1 MGKRNFRKRKGQ
13 KGENTWNKKPKSEQD
28 REAGYG
34 EWVYK
39 NEHFEKYY
47 KDQAIVSE
55 DEWDVFTKTLS
66 LPLPTTFRINNS
78 CAYESKIKE
87 RIATDFKYE
96 DLVID
101 GEKVE
106 PISKMPWY
114 PEGKGFQWSIERRKI
129 KKMELLSEFQKWLV
143 NLSDSG
149 DITRQEA
156 VSMIPPLVLGVES
169 HHKVLDMC
177 AAPGSKTSQLLE
189 SLHDDE
195 SKTGELPTGLIVAND
210 IDIKRAYMLTHQ
222 TKRVGSPAL
231 VITCHEAQ
239 KFPLL
244 SSSDNKQGFFDRILC
259 DAPCSGDGTMRK
271 NPMIWQ
277 KWHVRNGLSLHPL
290 QLSIVKHGA
299 SLLKVGGRM
308 CYSTCSFNP
317 VENEA
322 VVAEL
327 LRWSNGSLRL
337 IDVSNVLPK
346 LKRRAGLT
354 SWKVYDH
361 DNNIVEAY
369 DEATEATRGK
379 YKSLP
384 PTIFPPTAEEAEAF
398 HLDWCMRCV
407 PHDENTGGF
416 FIVLIEKVGETPPE
430 SAQGKGQPKGKK
442 HGEEYLPFNEYES
455 IQSTYKL
462 APTFESSQLFT
473 RSDTGK
479 TVNFVTSSVSKELLP
494 AMKTLDMKTV
504 FAGIKVFERHDV
516 GAGEIMYRLT
526 QNGAH
531 IALPHMQTRKLLV
544 GDRDFQYLLGRRG
557 DLVQFDEFSEQ
568 LTATLKSSPVGSY
581 VCSLQRDDGVPL
593 TIPEKLLLNVVIW
606 RGRNTVNV
614 MVDKADGFALTSTL
628 KALNLFNDQLAIE
641 IQEKFGKKEEA
652 KKSAAPKD
660 QDKAAADGNDGD
672 EAEDAAAENGNED
685 DEEVNDDADDKD
697 DE

>member
-13 KGENTWNKKPKSEQD
+13 KGENTWNKKPRSDAD
-28 REAGYG
+28 REAGFG

-39 NEHFEKYY
+39 NEQFEQYY
-47 KDQAIVSE
+47 TDQEIVPTE
-55 DEWDVFTKTLS
+55 EWDAFLKHLS

-78 CAYESKIKE
+78 CAYEDKIKE

-101 GEKVE
+101 GEKID
-106 PISKMPWY
+106 PISTMPWY
-114 PEGKGFQWSIERRKI
+114 PEGKGFQWSVERRKI
-129 KKMELLSEFQKWLV
+129 KKLDILSEFQKWLV

-195 SKTGELPTGLIVAND
+195 SKTGNMPTGLIVAND

-222 TKRVGSPAL
+222 TKRVGSAAL

-244 SSSDNKQGFFDRILC
+244 SSNDNKQGFFDRILC

-327 LRWSNGSLRL
+327 LRWSNGALRL
-337 IDVSNVLPK
+337 LDVSEVLPK
-346 LKRRAGLT
+346 LKRRPGLS
-354 SWKVYDH
+354 SWKVYNYDH
-361 DNNIVEAY
+361 EPVDVFDEDVENA
-369 DEATEATRGK
+369 RGR

-384 PTIFPPTAEEAEAF
+384 STVFPPTADEAAAF
-398 HLDWCMRCV
+398 NLDRCMRCV

-416 FIVLIEKVGETPPE
+416 FIVLLEKTAPTLEEGD
-430 SAQGKGQPKGKK
+430 AKAAHKGKK
-442 HGEEYLPFNEYES
+442 HGEEYLPFNEYAA
-455 IQSTYKL
+455 IQSTYKMDD
-462 APTFESSQLFT
+462 TFEKAQLFT

-494 AMKTLDMKTV
+494 AMKALDMKVVYT
-504 FAGIKVFERHDV
+504 GIKVFERHDV
-516 GAGEIMYRLT
+516 GVGETTYRLT
-526 QNGAH
+526 QSGAH
-531 IALPHMQTRKLLV
+531 IALPHMHTRKIDV
-544 GDRDFQYLLGRRG
+544 GNRDFQYMLERRG
-557 DLVQFDEFSEQ
+557 DLVQFDNFSEP
-568 LTATLKSSPVGSY
+568 LATFLKSAPLGSY
-581 VCSLQRDDGVPL
+581 VCTLKRDDGVPL
-593 TIPEKLLLNVVIW
+593 TISEKMLLNLVIW
-606 RGRNTVNV
+606 RGRNTANV
-614 MVDKADGFALTSTL
+614 MAAKPDGFALTSTL
-628 KALNLFNDQLAIE
+628 KALNLYDDELARE
-641 IQEKFGKKEEA
+641 VQEKFGKKDDEKKA
-652 KKSAAPKD
+652 KKDDDDAKAGGDDDEEDDDAA
-660 QDKAAADGNDGD
+660 GGD
-672 EAEDAAAENGNED
+672 DAAAGDDNQAK
-685 DEEVNDDADDKD
+685 DEE
-697 DE
+697 

>member
-13 KGENTWNKKPKSEQD
+13 KGENTWNKKSRNERDGD
-28 REAGYG
+28 REAGFG

-47 KDQAIVSE
+47 
-55 DEWDVFTKTLS
+55 T
-66 LPLPTTFRINNS
+66 
-78 CAYESKIKE
+78 E

-96 DLVID
+96 DLEID
-101 GEKVE
+101 GEKVA
-106 PISKMPWY
+106 PISTMPWY
-114 PEGKGFQWSIERRKI
+114 PEGKGFQWSVERRKI
-129 KKMELLSEFQKWLV
+129 KKLALLSEFQKWLV

-195 SKTGELPTGLIVAND
+195 SKTGKMPTGLIVAND

-299 SLLKVGGRM
+299 TLLKVGGRM

-337 IDVSNVLPK
+337 LDVSAILPK
-346 LKRRAGLT
+346 LKRRPGIST
-354 SWKVYDH
+354 WKVYDY
-361 DNNIVEAY
+361 DMVETPVF
-369 DEATEATRGK
+369 DEAAEAAKGK
-379 YKSLP
+379 YKTLP
-384 PTIFPPTAEEAEAF
+384 GSVFPPSAAEAEAF
-398 HLDWCMRCV
+398 HLDRCMRCV
-407 PHDENTGGF
+407 PHDE
-416 FIVLIEKVGETPPE
+416 TPPE
-430 SAQGKGQPKGKK
+430 DANARGQQPKGKK
-442 HGEEYLPFNEYES
+442 HGEEYLPFTEFKS
-455 IQSTYKL
+455 IQSTYEL
-462 APTFESSQLFT
+462 DAGFEASQLFT
-473 RSDTGK
+473 RSDTGR
-479 TVNFVTSSVSKELLP
+479 TVNFVTSSVATELLP
-494 AMKTLDMKTV
+494 AMKALDMKVVYT
-504 FAGIKVFERHDV
+504 GIKVFERHDV
-516 GAGEIMYRLT
+516 GIGESTYRLT
-526 QNGAH
+526 QSGAH
-531 IALPHMQTRKLLV
+531 IALPHMNVRKLTV
-544 GDRDFQYLLGRRG
+544 GNRDFQYFLDRRG
-557 DLVQFDEFSEQ
+557 DLLQFDDLSADLAAVFKAAP
-568 LTATLKSSPVGSY
+568 LGSY
-581 VCSLQRDDGVPL
+581 ACTLTRDDGVAL
-593 TIPEKLLLNVVIW
+593 TIPEQLLLNLVVW
-606 RGRNTVNV
+606 RGRNTINV
-614 MVDKADGFALTSTL
+614 MAAKPDGFALTSTL
-628 KALNLFNDQLAIE
+628 KALGLYDDEFARETLAKFPKTDAKGDQNKATSN
-641 IQEKFGKKEEA
+641 EEEE
-652 KKSAAPKD
+652 
-660 QDKAAADGNDGD
+660 D
-672 EAEDAAAENGNED
+672 EAAAAED
-685 DEEVNDDADDKD
+685 VDESTD
-697 DE
+697 

>member
-13 KGENTWNKKPKSEQD
+13 KGENTWNKKSRNERDGD
-28 REAGYG
+28 REAGFG

-47 KDQAIVSE
+47 
-55 DEWDVFTKTLS
+55 T
-66 LPLPTTFRINNS
+66 
-78 CAYESKIKE
+78 E

-96 DLVID
+96 DLEID
-101 GEKVE
+101 GEKVA
-106 PISKMPWY
+106 PISTMPWY
-114 PEGKGFQWSIERRKI
+114 PEGKGFQWSVERRKI
-129 KKMELLSEFQKWLV
+129 KKLALLSEFQKWLV

-195 SKTGELPTGLIVAND
+195 SKTGKMPTGLIVAND

-299 SLLKVGGRM
+299 TLLKVGGRM

-337 IDVSNVLPK
+337 LDVSAILPK
-346 LKRRAGLT
+346 LKRRPGIST
-354 SWKVYDH
+354 WKVYDY
-361 DNNIVEAY
+361 DMVETPVF
-369 DEATEATRGK
+369 DEAAEAAKGK
-379 YKSLP
+379 YKTLP
-384 PTIFPPTAEEAEAF
+384 GSVFPPSAAEAEAF
-398 HLDWCMRCV
+398 HLDRCMRC
-407 PHDENTGGF
+407 NTGGF
-416 FIVLIEKVGETPPE
+416 FIVLVEKVGETPPE
-430 SAQGKGQPKGKK
+430 DANARGQQPKGKK
-442 HGEEYLPFNEYES
+442 HGEEYLPFTEFKS
-455 IQSTYKL
+455 IQSTYEL
-462 APTFESSQLFT
+462 DAGFEASQLFT
-473 RSDTGK
+473 RSDTGR
-479 TVNFVTSSVSKELLP
+479 TVNFVTSSVARELLP
-494 AMKTLDMKTV
+494 AMKALDMKVVYT
-504 FAGIKVFERHDV
+504 GIKVFERHDV
-516 GAGEIMYRLT
+516 GIGESTYRLT
-526 QNGAH
+526 QSGAH
-531 IALPHMQTRKLLV
+531 IALPHMNVRKLTV
-544 GDRDFQYLLGRRG
+544 GNRDFQYFLDRRG
-557 DLVQFDEFSEQ
+557 DLLQFDDLSADLAAVFKAAP
-568 LTATLKSSPVGSY
+568 LGSY
-581 VCSLQRDDGVPL
+581 ACTLTRDDGVAL
-593 TIPEKLLLNVVIW
+593 TIPEQLLLNLVVW
-606 RGRNTVNV
+606 RGRNTINV
-614 MVDKADGFALTSTL
+614 MAAKPDGFALTSTL
-628 KALNLFNDQLAIE
+628 KALGLYDDEFARETLAKFPKTDAKGDQN
-641 IQEKFGKKEEA
+641 
-652 KKSAAPKD
+652 
-660 QDKAAADGNDGD
+660 KAASNEEEDKDED
-672 EAEDAAAENGNED
+672 EAAAAED
-685 DEEVNDDADDKD
+685 VDESTD
-697 DE
+697 